1 MANCPKCR
9 RELSILNH
17 VERGVIV
24 DCPLCGHRFRHG
36 SSTPSAAAARDPL
49 GPSGFDFDSFSAG
62 TTLPPIRKKQANAAL
77 VPLLVLGG
85 IGGACLLVFG
95 IVALVLLTMPGTKPT
110 DPALADADTLQADD
124 SGTDGRLFRPASTQ
138 RQNPGLGDVGGM
150 MNVREQDYLQYDWQ
164 RLAGYDCHF
173 QMTVQADNR
182 IDHIHG
188 TNQFTPTQ
196 MDPSTVLRN
205 AGEKP
210 EQSGSGTGFLVHPDG
225 VIVTCAHVVEGA
237 IEMEIVLD
245 DGRRFQAEAIAL
257 DRRNDLA
264 LLKVSGKG
272 LPTIPLANSDDVPL
286 AEEIRAVGFPL
297 SDVLGES
304 IKVTRGEVSGKIER
318 KGQQL
323 LQIDASVNPGNSG
336 GPVVDGRGNVVGI
349 THAMM
354 TSDDISDIGL
364 AIPSKFAVDLLKKK
378 GIPSYGQLGTDSM
391 SGPEVMKKVQPATVF
406 IKVKTGPGGVGS
418 SAPLVLR
425 FQGGMGTVT
434 TEVGRTAVPSI
445 NTRETG
451 NLIIDDFGQ
460 ITHNAGEHRL
470 PIMMGQLG
478 GVGLEPFPIDGS
490 RKWDSIQFNII
501 TINTTAL
508 LPGGST
514 GGLIHTPYG
523 PRLGPRLALPPQQ
536 VKLARHVPVIQ
547 LVQYEIVSE
556 TSEVVR
562 IKKTYNLTSVHEEGL
577 PTLMEMEGTGTLI
590 FSKRD
595 KVPQSMDF
603 TATMT
608 IHDGTNDKKF
618 PVTLKY
624 EFKPSGQARP
634 TLAADGGSGTRQAYT
649 PGQQPPSEN
658 AQASAFGG
666 GQPVVTGS
674 GTGAQAAPVELPP
687 VRKVDEALNTEDPW
701 KTGPIQGL
709 SRFDP
714 NQ

>member
-9 RELSILNH
+9 RELSILKH
-17 VERGVIV
+17 IDQGVVV
-24 DCPLCGHRFRHG
+24 DCPLCGHRFRNG
-36 SSTPSAAAARDPL
+36 AASSAPATPDPL
-49 GPSGFDFDSFSAG
+49 GPSGFDFDSFSSG
-62 TTLPPIRKKQANAAL
+62 STLPPPRSKKNNSSL
-77 VPLLVLGG
+77 VPLLVIGG
-85 IGGACLLVFG
+85 IGGACFLIIG
-95 IVALVLLTMPGTKPT
+95 IVAIVLLTSSNTKPT
-110 DPALADADTLQADD
+110 DPALADAQNAQGDD
-124 SGTDGRLFRPASTQ
+124 AGDGGGLFSPASSR

-173 QMTVQADNR
+173 QMTVQADNI
-182 IDHIHG
+182 IDHIRG

-196 MDPSTVLRN
+196 MDPSAVLRS
-205 AGEKP
+205 AGEQA
-210 EQSGSGTGFLVHPDG
+210 EQAGSGTGFLVHPDG

-245 DGRRFQAEAIAL
+245 DGRRFKAEAIAL

-264 LLKVSGKG
+264 LLKISAKG

-354 TSDDISDIGL
+354 TREDISDIGL

-378 GIPSYGQLGTDSM
+378 GVPSYGELGKSSM

-418 SAPLVLR
+418 SKPLVLR
-425 FQGGMGTVT
+425 FQGGMGSIT
-434 TEVGRTAVPSI
+434 TNVGQTADPSI
-445 NTRETG
+445 TARETG

-478 GVGLEPFPIDGS
+478 GVGIEPFPIDGS

-501 TINTTAL
+501 TLNTTTL
-508 LPGGST
+508 LPGGSS

-523 PRLGPRLALPPQQ
+523 PRFGPRLALPPQQ
-536 VKLARHVPVIQ
+536 VNVARHVPVIE

-556 TSEVVR
+556 TSEVAR
-562 IKKTYNLTSVHEEGL
+562 IKKTYNLTSIHEDGE
-577 PTLMEMEGTGTLI
+577 PTLFDMEGSGTLV

-603 TATMT
+603 SATMS
-608 IHDGTNDKKF
+608 INNGTTLKKF

-624 EFKPSGQARP
+624 EFKPTGQARP
-634 TLAADGGSGTRQAYT
+634 TLAAEGGSGSRQAYT
-649 PGQQPPSEN
+649 PGQRTPAEN
-658 AQASAFGG
+658 AQANAFGG
-666 GQPVVTGS
+666 GQPV
-674 GTGAQAAPVELPP
+674 ANAAPAPTTPVDLPP